1 MAPRTES
8 PRLVAIDPDA
18 LARETVATLR
28 AHVAAIALPLQPAYR
43 VTIAP
48 MLRPDGSPPP
58 DDLETNLGQTVRQLA
73 GFACTGDPGDWE
85 PAEGDVAEAIAE
97 ALRAAGTP
105 SPALSLVID
114 AARGRAM
121 IAAGDAVEAR
131 ELAALAGL
139 SATQVRALSRSGDL
153 PGELPLSAEE
163 ARAWLAARGVVT

>member
-8 PRLVAIDPDA
+8 PRLSSIDPDA
-18 LARETVATLR
+18 LAREVVAALR
-28 AHVAAIALPLQPAYR
+28 AHVEAIALPLQPAYR

-48 MLRPDGSPPP
+48 MLRPDDAPPP

-73 GFACTGDPGDWE
+73 GYACTGDAGDWE
-85 PAEGDVAEAIAE
+85 PTEGDVEGAIADV
-97 ALRAAGTP
+97 LRAVTP

-114 AARGRAM
+114 AARGRAT
-121 IAAGDAVEAR
+121 IASGEPVEAR

-139 SATQVRALSRSGDL
+139 SATQVRALSRAGDL

-163 ARAWLAARGVVT
+163 ARAWLSARGVTA